1 MQQLFV
7 VLLGGKHP
15 RASIEVHDIV
25 IATGESLADTYPQ
38 LREQWFGAPKG
49 LHIDAWMQVSG
60 LDGYQLKFANSAA
73 AADEP
78 RLYLINLGGYTPETF
93 GEAHRYFLVTA
104 RSSAEAKLKGKRQ
117 FDSHWAKPHTDAVV
131 DVDDCLTLD
140 FAHGTHIHLVPGEHA
155 APYFENDYI
164 LLNQ

>member
-1 MQQLFV
+1 MKKLFI

-25 IATGESLADTYPQ
+25 IATGESLTDTYQQ
-38 LREQWFGAPKG
+38 LREQWFGAPDG

-60 LDGYQLKFANSAA
+60 LDGHRIQFANSAA

-78 RLYLINLGGYTPETF
+78 RIYLINLGGYTPETF

-104 RSSAEAKLKGKRQ
+104 RDPREAKLKGKRQ
-117 FDSHWAKPHTDAVV
+117 YDRDWKLPHTDAVV
-131 DVDDCLTLD
+131 DVDDCLPLD
-140 FAHGTHIHLVPGEHA
+140 FAGGAHIHLVPGAHA
-155 APYFENDYI
+155 PVHFENDYI
-164 LLNQ
+164 LLNR